1 MHSDITN
8 IGLYILSSSFPRYI
22 PRLMHSGDVH
32 VAVYDF
38 GNKQAY
44 FATGTTAPN
53 GTYTRLACDAPYI
66 RFDLTPLWSHPA
78 PTFP

>member
-1 MHSDITN
+1 
-8 IGLYILSSSFPRYI
+8 
-22 PRLMHSGDVH
+22 MHSGDVH